1 MSIGVLA
8 TLSILG
14 VTFRSIFFPT
24 EDPPAERTGS
34 GSPEVARSPPEP
46 IPLAP
51 GGAID
56 CEMTAEELLRYR
68 VELAADDFLEV
79 VVEQRGIDVAVV
91 VIDPAGRRLSTTD
104 SPNSDLGPE
113 RILVL
118 AETPGNHLLEV
129 RSPPRSGPGRYQ
141 VRIEVLRRPTAQ
153 DRTRAAAAKI
163 FDRGEQWRRQ
173 GGQEALRKALGEYRQ
188 AVTLWQAGGDPW
200 GEALT
205 LNRTGQV
212 HGLLA
217 QRDPEIAS
225 YLRGLE
231 IYRSLEARH
240 EQALLLNKLG
250 RLYRRSGQHHKALTA
265 LREASGI
272 FEGLADPIRQ
282 TRMLNGIA
290 RVHSAMGETHK
301 AFGLYRQVLARWREL
316 GNVAE
321 QATTLNNLGEVCI
334 SLAQLELAR
343 DYCRQAL
350 ELRRAVKD
358 MRGEAITLTS
368 LGSIYRKRGELEL
381 ACDYFERALS
391 RHRELQNREK
401 EAVTLIGLG
410 LTLFKLGK
418 FEEALEHYKKARRI
432 ANEIADP
439 RSEAFALI
447 NIGWLYEE
455 RGYPQKALDCFHPAL
470 AILRRLGER
479 SGEASALFGIAL
491 AERRR
496 GDLAAARERVETALE
511 RVESLRTEA
520 HNQALRVSYLAAK
533 RNYYEFY
540 IDLLMELHEREPDKG
555 YDALALRNSE
565 RSRARSLLESLSESQ
580 AELRKGVDAK
590 LLERERSLRDR
601 LDAKERERVRL
612 LNGEHRG
619 RQQHAVEEQ
628 LRALAME
635 YREIRARIRINSPK
649 YASLTRPQPPTL
661 DEIQQRILD
670 DDTLLLEY
678 ALGDERSFLWLVSRE
693 AITSHE
699 LPGRARIETLARQA
713 HLLLTESHKQGVK
726 VQTELVVGALSK
738 ILLGPVAQRL
748 GTKRLLIVSEGALQY
763 IPFAALR
770 VSATGQRSESVP
782 LVLDHEIISLPSAA
796 VVEILRQ
803 EAESRRPAP
812 KTVAVLAD
820 PVFER
825 DDPRLPRG
833 LGDAATPAPAAALP
847 PWSALEGLGRLPY
860 SREEAEAILALVPAE
875 QRLEALGSAADLEI
889 VRSGELAQYRI
900 VHLATHGWLHTEHPE
915 LSGIILSLFDE
926 KGRPREGLLYAH
938 EIYNLELPAELVV
951 VSACRTALGQEARG
965 EGLISLTRGFMYA
978 GATRVLVS
986 LWSVSDQGTTELM
999 KRFYRGMLED
1009 ELPPAAALQ
1018 AAQVAMLRD
1027 DRWRASYYWAGF
1039 VLQGDW

>member
-14 VTFRSIFFPT
+14 VAFRSIFFPT
-24 EDPPAERTGS
+24 EDPPAEHTGS
-34 GSPEVARSPPEP
+34 GSPETTRSAAEP
-46 IPLAP
+46 TPLEP
-51 GGAID
+51 GVAID
-56 CEMTAEELLRYR
+56 REMAAGELHRYR
-68 VELAADDFLEV
+68 VALAAGDFLEV
-79 VVEQRGIDVAVV
+79 VVEQRGIDVAVA
-91 VIDPAGRRLSTTD
+91 VIDPAGRHLSTTD

-113 RILVL
+113 RVL
-118 AETPGNHLLEV
+118 LLAGTPGNHLLEV
-129 RSPPRSGPGRYQ
+129 RSPQRCAPGRYE
-141 VRIEVLRRPTAQ
+141 VRTEALRRPTEQ

-163 FDRGEQWRRQ
+163 YDRGEQWRRQ
-173 GGQEALRKALGEYRQ
+173 GGREALPKALEEYRQ
-188 AVTLWQAGGDPW
+188 AAALWQAGGDLW

-212 HGLLA
+212 HGLLGE
-217 QRDPEIAS
+217 RPSELAS
-225 YLRGLE
+225 YLHGLE
-231 IYRSLEARH
+231 IYRALEARH

-250 RLYRRSGQHHKALTA
+250 RLYRRSGQHQKALTA
-265 LREASGI
+265 LREAYGL
-272 FEGLADPIRQ
+272 FEELADPIRQ
-282 TRMLNGIA
+282 TRMLNSIA
-290 RVHSAMGETHK
+290 RVHNAMGETHK
-301 AFGLYRQVLARWREL
+301 ALGLYRQVLERWREL

-334 SLAQLELAR
+334 SLAQLDLAR

-350 ELRRAVKD
+350 ELRRAVED
-358 MRGEAITLTS
+358 VRGEAITLTS
-368 LGSIYRKRGELEL
+368 LGSIYRKRGELEQ

-391 RHRELQNREK
+391 RHRELQDREK
-401 EAVTLIGLG
+401 EAITLIGLG
-410 LTLFKLGK
+410 LTHFKRGK
-418 FEEALEHYKKARRI
+418 FEEALEAYQEARRI
-432 ANEIADP
+432 SHEIADP

-447 NIGWLYEE
+447 NIGWLYEDQ
-455 RGYPQKALDCFHPAL
+455 GYPQKALDCFLPAL

-491 AERRR
+491 AERSR
-496 GDLAAARERVETALE
+496 GDLAAARSRVETALE

-520 HNQALRVSYLAAK
+520 HNQALRISYLAAK

-540 IDLLMELHEREPDKG
+540 IDLLMELHEREPEKG

-565 RSRARSLLESLSESQ
+565 RSRARSLLESLSESR
-580 AELRKGVDAK
+580 AELRKGVDAE
-590 LLERERSLRDR
+590 LLERERSLQDL
-601 LDAKERERVRL
+601 LDVKDRERVRL
-612 LNGEHRG
+612 LSGEHTG
-619 RQQHAVEEQ
+619 PRQKAVAEE

-635 YREIRARIRINSPK
+635 YREIRALIRINSPK

-661 DEIQQRILD
+661 DEIQQQILD

-726 VQTELVVGALSK
+726 VQAELVVRALSK
-738 ILLGPVAQRL
+738 ILLGPVTQRL

-770 VSATGQRSESVP
+770 VSAPGQRSESVP
-782 LVLDHEIISLPSAA
+782 LVIDHEIISLPSAA

-812 KTVAVLAD
+812 KTVAVVAD

-833 LGDAATPAPAAALP
+833 IRDAATPDPAAAPP

-860 SREEAEAILALVPAE
+860 SSEEAEAILALAPAQ
-875 QRLEALGSAADLEI
+875 QRLGALGFAADLEI

-900 VHLATHGWLHTEHPE
+900 VHLATHGWLHAEHPE
-915 LSGIILSLFDE
+915 LSGIILSLFDDE
-926 KGRPREGLLYAH
+926 GRPREGLLYAH

-999 KRFYRGMLED
+999 KRFYRGMLE
-1009 ELPPAAALQ
+1009 EKRPPAAALQ

-1027 DRWRASYYWAGF
+1027 ARWRAPYYWAGF